1 MNWELVFERKNRGEK
16 NLKKCKYFG
25 KSMWCE
31 ERNKVRESEKLKTK
45 KTQKKC
51 RMLLESSEIGP

>member
-31 ERNKVRESEKLKTK
+31 ERN
-45 KTQKKC
+45 
-51 RMLLESSEIGP
+51 